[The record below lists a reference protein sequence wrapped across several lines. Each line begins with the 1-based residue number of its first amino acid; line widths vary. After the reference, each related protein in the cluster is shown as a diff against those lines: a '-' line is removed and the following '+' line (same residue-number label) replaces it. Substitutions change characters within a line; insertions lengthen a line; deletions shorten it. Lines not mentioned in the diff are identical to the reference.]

1 MTGALVLGVDPGR
14 RGALAWLDPAGDLVD
29 VVDMPDL
36 DGVALGAQLRD
47 LLVERRPVR
56 AVVEQITPR
65 PGQGVQSV
73 RTSAARHGVLLGVLG
88 AWDVPTVLVSPAG
101 WKRSA
106 RLGRDKTASRQR
118 AIELWP
124 AWSHAFGR
132 VRDDGRAE
140 AALIARHGWI
150 GGQG

>member
-1 MTGALVLGVDPGR
+1 MSAGLILGVDPGR
-14 RGALAWLDPAGDLVD
+14 QGALAWLDEAGGLVE

-36 DGVALGAQLRD
+36 DGVALGARLRD

-88 AWDVPTVLVSPAG
+88 AWDVPTELVSPAG
-101 WKRSA
+101 WKRAA

-118 AIELWP
+118 ACELWP
-124 AWSHAFGR
+124 EWSPSFAR

-140 AALIARHGWI
+140 AALIARHGLEP
-150 GGQG
+150 GR

>member
-1 MTGALVLGVDPGR
+1 MSAGLILGVDPGR
-14 RGALAWLDPAGDLVD
+14 QGALAWLDEAGGLVE

-36 DGVALGAQLRD
+36 DGVALGARLRD

-88 AWDVPTVLVSPAG
+88 AWDVPTELVSPAG

-124 AWSHAFGR
+124 EWSPSFAR

-140 AALIARHGWI
+140 AALIARHGLEP
-150 GGQG
+150 GR